1 MKQNKLESAR
11 EIAIRNEVPF
21 YSALEIYARFNAR
34 LYTRELRKGNNYRIG
49 EKITNMLYNKELD
62 DKTFELT
69 ERYFRIKA
77 WRDLKHNKYN

>member
-21 YSALEIYARFNAR
+21 SSALEIYARFNAR
-34 LYTRELRKGNNYRIG
+34 LYFREARNGNNY
-49 EKITNMLYNKELD
+49 KLYNKELD